1 MKGRNE
7 MKTTLVAL
15 AAGMGSRFGGMKQME
30 PVTEKGSVLL
40 DFSVYDAA
48 KASFD
53 KVVFII
59 KEEMYDDFKSMVGD
73 KIKGIEVDYVFQ
85 EMASLPE
92 GRQKPWGTGHAILC
106 CKEKV
111 DTPFAVINADDYYGR
126 NAYQELHDYLLTA
139 KGCDFA
145 MVGYDLKN
153 TLTENGTVARGVCE
167 VENGYLKS
175 ITERTKIRAFEYS
188 EDDGETWT
196 PVSEDSQVSMNLW
209 GFTTDIFDVL
219 EEGFENF
226 KKNTPNPLKDEYFIP
241 LAVDEV
247 IKSGKG
253 SVKVLNCKDRWYGMT
268 YREDMDS
275 VREAMNNMIM
285 EGYYEGL

>member
-1 MKGRNE
+1 

-48 KASFD
+48 KAGFD

-59 KEEMYDDFKSMVGD
+59 KEEMYNDFKAMVGD
-73 KIKGIEVDYVFQ
+73 KIKGVEVDYVFQ

-106 CKEKV
+106 CKGKI

-126 NAYQELHDYLLTA
+126 NAYKELHDHLVSA
-139 KGCDFA
+139 KGCEFA

-167 VENGYLKS
+167 VEDGYLKS
-175 ITERTKIRAFEYS
+175 ITERTKIRAFEYT
-188 EDDGETWT
+188 EDDGETWI

-219 EEGFENF
+219 ENGFEEF
-226 KKNTPNPLKDEYFIP
+226 KKSTPNPLKDEYFIP

-275 VREAMNNMIM
+275 VRNAMKKMVE